1 MTSTFERSA
10 LLAGLLVLTGSL
22 QFACGIAGAPMALGG
37 ALLLGVGITLLWLQL
52 DLPSSRL
59 WLPPL
64 LLSSIVLLVSLIL
77 ELAFRSN
84 FAEWFCVFVTAAGS
98 GTTMALV
105 LSRRT
110 RCNLCNRRLGG
121 GDLTFRCPRCTQTV
135 CEQTCWN
142 FEHRRCQLCLEQ
154 RVSIL
159 PLESSWWTRV
169 AGPRMA
175 LGRCQVCQTAAD
187 QADLR
192 ACPKCR
198 RPECRDC
205 WDFGNGECSRCGAAL
220 PDLPPSL
227 TSVIGSGLEEESYTS

>member
-1 MTSTFERSA
+1 MKSTFERSA

-22 QFACGIAGAPMALGG
+22 QFAFGIAGAPFALGG
-37 ALLLGVGITLLWLQL
+37 ALLLGAGMTLLWLQL

-64 LLSSIVLLVSLIL
+64 LLSSVVLLVSLIL
-77 ELAFRSN
+77 ELAFRSS
-84 FAEWFCVFVTAAGS
+84 FAEWFCALVTAAGS
-98 GTTMALV
+98 GTTMAVV
-105 LSRRT
+105 LSHRI

-154 RVSIL
+154 RVSL
-159 PLESSWWTRV
+159 LTLESAWWTRG

-175 LGRCQVCQTAAD
+175 LGRCQVCQAGAGE
-187 QADLR
+187 ADLR

-198 RPECRDC
+198 RPQCRDC

-227 TSVIGSGLEEESYTS
+227 TRVIGSGLEEESYTS

>member
-1 MTSTFERSA
+1 MRSTFERGA

-22 QFACGIAGAPMALGG
+22 QFACGIAWAAFALPG
-37 ALLLGVGITLLWLQL
+37 ALLLGIGITLLWLQF
-52 DLPSSRL
+52 DLPSTRL

-64 LLSSIVLLVSLIL
+64 LLSSVVLVVSLVL
-77 ELAFRSN
+77 ELAFRPVL
-84 FAEWFCVFVTAAGS
+84 AEWFSAFVTAAGS
-98 GTTMALV
+98 GATMALV

-121 GDLTFRCPRCTQTV
+121 GDLTFRCPRCTQPV

-159 PLESSWWTRV
+159 PLESSWWTRS
-169 AGPRMA
+169 AGPRMVQ
-175 LGRCQVCQTAAD
+175 GRCQTCQAAAD

-198 RPECRDC
+198 RPQCREC
-205 WDFGNGECSRCGAAL
+205 WDFANGECARCGAAL
-220 PDLPPSL
+220 PNLPPSL
-227 TSVIGSGLEEESYTS
+227 GSVIGSGLQEEPYPS

>member
-1 MTSTFERSA
+1 MKSTFERSA

-22 QFACGIAGAPMALGG
+22 QFAFGIAGAPFALGG
-37 ALLLGVGITLLWLQL
+37 ALLLGIGITLLWLQL

-64 LLSSIVLLVSLIL
+64 LLSSVVLLVSLIL
-77 ELAFRSN
+77 ELAFRSS
-84 FAEWFCVFVTAAGS
+84 FAEWFSAFATAGGS
-98 GTTMALV
+98 GATMALV

-121 GDLTFRCPRCTQTV
+121 SDLTFRCPRCTQTV

-175 LGRCQVCQTAAD
+175 LGRCQVCQAAAD

-198 RPECRDC
+198 RPQCRDC
-205 WDFGNGECSRCGAAL
+205 WDFGNGECGRCGAAL
-220 PDLPPSL
+220 PDLPPAL
-227 TSVIGSGLEEESYTS
+227 GSVIGSGLEEESYTS